1 MLEIENNVSK
11 NWITICP
18 KGDMLL
24 EKDNSTKEYQ
34 LTYSMFNLKK
44 LNINEF
50 LSFKIYDL
58 LKTLNTELIEDIQII
73 NTNGDSE
80 INLLFIF
87 QNITKELGLKQR
99 AMFLNIVKTITFS
112 NNNKHRVIF
121 EAKTNDNQLINDFET
136 YNKKY
141 SLLTCEFAK
150 TIIDIEN
157 SNINMKYNFKI
168 LTKED
173 LPAYMENI
181 IGLMMKKIF
190 YNLKIFVDKLENN

>member
-58 LKTLNTELIEDIQII
+58 LKTLNSELIEDIKII
-73 NTNGDSE
+73 NTIGDSE

-112 NNNKHRVIF
+112 NNNKHQVIF
-121 EAKTNDNQLINDFET
+121 EAKTNDNQLIDDFEV

-150 TIIDIEN
+150 TIINIEN

-173 LPAYMENI
+173 LPSYMENI

-190 YNLKIFVDKLENN
+190 YNLKNFVDKLESN

>member
-1 MLEIENNVSK
+1 MLETENNLNK
-11 NWITICP
+11 NWTTVCS

-24 EKDNSTKEYQ
+24 EKDNFTKEYQ

-58 LKTLNTELIEDIQII
+58 LKTLNSELIEDIKII

-87 QNITKELGLKQR
+87 KNITKELGLKQR
-99 AMFLNIVKTITFS
+99 AMFLNVVKNITFS
-112 NNNKHRVIF
+112 NSNKHQVIYN
-121 EAKTNDNQLINDFET
+121 AKTIHDTEIENFET
-136 YNKKY
+136 FNKNY
-141 SLLTCEFAK
+141 SLLKCEFAK

-157 SNINMKYNFKI
+157 SDINMKYNFKI
-168 LTKED
+168 LTKEE
-173 LPAYMENI
+173 LPSYMENI

-190 YNLKIFVDKLENN
+190 YNLKNFVDKLENN

>member
-112 NNNKHRVIF
+112 NNNKHQVIF

>member
-1 MLEIENNVSK
+1 MQI
-11 NWITICP
+11 P
-18 KGDMLL
+18 K
-24 EKDNSTKEYQ
+24 
-34 LTYSMFNLKK
+34 
-44 LNINEF
+44 
-50 LSFKIYDL
+50 
-58 LKTLNTELIEDIQII
+58 LI
-73 NTNGDSE
+73 GDSE

-112 NNNKHRVIF
+112 NNNKHQVIF
-121 EAKTNDNQLINDFET
+121 EAKTNDNQLIDDFEV
-136 YNKKY
+136 YNKNY

-150 TIIDIEN
+150 TIINIEN

-173 LPAYMENI
+173 LPSYMENI

-190 YNLKIFVDKLENN
+190 YNLKNFVDKLESN